1 MSDKIR
7 DVTFRTSWRTCFVFV
22 LVVASFLSAQTRKLS
37 KKDLPPSA
45 FKLAAIKGTGSKRY
59 SSEQI
64 VAATGLEV
72 GKTAD
77 DADFKKA
84 AHTLGETGAFS
95 DVLYSFQTAPE
106 GTKVEF
112 QVTDNDQLVPVRF
125 DNLVWFSD
133 QELLEGLRSRVPLFQ
148 GELPVSGTLA
158 DQVSDGL
165 QAMLI
170 ERHAQGRVDYLRSA
184 KQDGPIDAIVYTVT
198 GQRIRI
204 RYAGF
209 AGAGQE
215 ELPDLGAPAIKLQGV
230 DYSRAMLRTQCD
242 LNFLPVYLARGH
254 LQAKFDDARPKVV
267 KDGPDG
273 TLVDVSFHV
282 VPGPQYKLAGIEW
295 SGNSLFPADKLQPL
309 LHVHNGDVANAVQL
323 DTDLI
328 AVKKLYGTRGYLMA
342 AVKPVPQMDDAQ
354 STVTY
359 QLQVHEGDVY
369 KMGDLEIQ
377 GLDSRTTARLVEE
390 WKIRGGDAF
399 DSSYPDKFQNDV
411 RDLLPKGDWTVSTH
425 ESTNESEKT
434 VDVTLRFDPK
444 NR

>member
-1 MSDKIR
+1 
-7 DVTFRTSWRTCFVFV
+7 
-22 LVVASFLSAQTRKLS
+22 LLLSAQTRKLAR
-37 KKDLPPSA
+37 KDMPPSA

-84 AHTLGETGAFS
+84 AQALGETGAFT
-95 DVLYSFQTAPE
+95 DVLYSFQTAPA

-133 QELLEGLRSRVPLFQ
+133 QELRDGLRSRVPLFQ
-148 GELPVSGTLA
+148 GELPVSGSLA
-158 DQVSDGL
+158 DQVSDAL

-170 ERHAQGRVDYLRSA
+170 EKNAQGRVDYLRSA
-184 KQDGPIDAIVYTVT
+184 KQDGPINAIVYSVT
-198 GQRIRI
+198 GHRIRI

-230 DYSRAMLRTQCD
+230 DYSRAMLRGQCD
-242 LNFLPVYLARGH
+242 SNFLPVYLARGY
-254 LQAKFDDARPKVV
+254 LNAKFADAQPKVI
-267 KDGPDG
+267 KDTPDG
-273 TLVDVSFHV
+273 TTVDVSLRV
-282 VPGPQYKLAGIEW
+282 DRGLQYKLAGVEW
-295 SGNSLFPADKLQPL
+295 SGNSAFPADKLQAL
-309 LHVHNGDVANAVQL
+309 LHVHSGDVANAVQL
-323 DTDLI
+323 DTDLT
-328 AVKKLYGTRGYLMA
+328 AVRKLYGTRGYMMA
-342 AVKPVPQMDDAQ
+342 AVKLVPQMDDTQ
-354 STVTY
+354 STVSY

-390 WKIRGGDAF
+390 WKIRGGDTF
-399 DSSYPDKFQNDV
+399 DASYPDKFREDIKN
-411 RDLLPKGDWTVSTH
+411 LLPTGDWIVSPH
-425 ESTNESEKT
+425 LSTDEKEKT

-444 NR
+444 NH